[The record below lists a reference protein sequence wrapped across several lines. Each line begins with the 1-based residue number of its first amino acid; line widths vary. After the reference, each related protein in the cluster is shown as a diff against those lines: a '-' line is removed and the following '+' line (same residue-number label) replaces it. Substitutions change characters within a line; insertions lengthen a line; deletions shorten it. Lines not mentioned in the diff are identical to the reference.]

1 MRSFIVYRDL
11 LFAPS
16 ESFIPR
22 MYCGFGELH
31 PIYLGARFAIDRA
44 TLSSEA
50 HLVADHARTG
60 WLGQALY
67 RQLGRIPG
75 PLRQWLAQV
84 APALIHA
91 QFGRGGALVLPLAS
105 ALRLPLVVTFHGGDA
120 TKDKHFRGHGRLGTI
135 FQRRRAQLVRQAD
148 LILCVSDFIRHRL
161 IERGFPPAKLRT
173 HHLGVQVPER
183 LDRWPDPAA
192 RRLLFVGR
200 FVDKK
205 GLPDLIAAAARLGEL
220 GEDVELVLVGD
231 GELRAKVETAAASSG
246 IRHRLTG
253 WLPPEAVAREMA
265 DAAVLVVPSR
275 RAASGDAEGVPT
287 VIFEAQARGL
297 PVVAT
302 RHGGIP
308 EAVRDGESGLLVD
321 PGQPQA
327 IAAAVRRSLA
337 DPALYRALQH
347 GARRSVETSFDAT
360 RQSRRLEQILL
371 DVVTEHRARSRSDP
385 CGRIVDRQDKERMR
399 SHRAPR

>member
-1 MRSFIVYRDL
+1 MRSFVVYRDA

-22 MYCGFGELH
+22 MYCGFTELH
-31 PIYLGARFAIDRA
+31 PIYLGAKFAADRA
-44 TLSSEA
+44 TSPEA

-60 WLGQALY
+60 WLGQAVY

-75 PLRQWLAQV
+75 PLRQWLAHV
-84 APALIHA
+84 APVLIHG
-91 QFGRGGALVLPLAS
+91 QFGRGGALAMPIADALGLPLA
-105 ALRLPLVVTFHGGDA
+105 VTFHGGDA
-120 TKDKHFRGHGRLGTI
+120 TKDKHFRGRGLSGTI
-135 FQRRRAQLVRQAD
+135 FQRRRAQLMRRAD

-183 LDRWPDPAA
+183 LDQWPDPGA

-200 FVDKK
+200 FVEKK
-205 GLPDLIAAAARLGEL
+205 GLHDLIVAAARLGEL
-220 GEDVELVLVGD
+220 GEDVQLVLVGD
-231 GELRAKVETAAASSG
+231 GELRARIEAAAAGSG

-253 WLPPEAVAREMA
+253 WLPPEAVVREMA
-265 DAAVLVVPSR
+265 DAAVLLVPSR
-275 RAASGDAEGVPT
+275 SAASGDAEGVPT

-308 EAVRDGESGLLVD
+308 EAIRDRETGLLVD
-321 PGQPQA
+321 AGQPEA
-327 IAAAVRRSLA
+327 IAAAVRGLLA
-337 DPALYRALQH
+337 DQVLYRKLQH
-347 GARRSVETSFDAT
+347 GGRRSVETCFDAT
-360 RQSRRLEQILL
+360 RQSSRLERILL
-371 DVVTEHRARSRSDP
+371 EVVSEHRARSRSEHP
-385 CGRIVDRQDKERMR
+385 CGRNLDRQDKHRMR
-399 SHRAPR
+399 SDRAP

>member
-1 MRSFIVYRDL
+1 MRSFIVYRDS

-22 MYCGFGELH
+22 MYCGFAKLH
-31 PIYLGARFAIDRA
+31 PIYLGAKFAIDRA
-44 TLSSEA
+44 ASPEA

-60 WLGQALY
+60 WLGQAVY

-75 PLRQWLAQV
+75 PLRQWLARV
-84 APALIHA
+84 APVLIHA
-91 QFGRGGALVLPLAS
+91 QFGRGGALAMPLADT
-105 ALRLPLVVTFHGGDA
+105 LGLPLVVTFHGGDA
-120 TKDKHFRGHGRLGTI
+120 TKDKHFRGRGPLGTI
-135 FQRRRAQLVRQAD
+135 FQRRRAQLVRRAD

-173 HHLGVQVPER
+173 HHLGVRVPER
-183 LDRWPDPAA
+183 LDRWPDQGS

-200 FVDKK
+200 FVEKK
-205 GLPDLIAAAARLGEL
+205 GLHDLIAAAARLDEL
-220 GEDVELVLVGD
+220 GGGDVELVLVGD
-231 GELRAKVETAAASSG
+231 GELRAKIEAAAADSR

-265 DAAVLVVPSR
+265 GAAVLVVPSR
-275 RAASGDAEGVPT
+275 SAASGDAEGVPT

-308 EAVRDGESGLLVD
+308 EAVRDRETGLLVD
-321 PGQPQA
+321 AGQPEA
-327 IAAAVRRSLA
+327 IAAAVRGLLA
-337 DPALYRALQH
+337 DRALYRTLQH
-347 GARRSVETSFDAT
+347 GGRRSVETGFDAI
-360 RQSRRLEQILL
+360 RQSSRLEQILL
-371 DVVTEHRARSRSDP
+371 EVVTEHRARSRSEHP
-385 CGRIVDRQDKERMR
+385 CGRNVDRQDKHRMR
-399 SHRAPR
+399 SHRAP